1 MVTTQTAEIG
11 EAEMTLTEL
20 RRTAQSLEIN
30 LDSMRNLVRALI
42 PLLQVLLALTSV
54 GLTSNPVLAQ
64 ILPLPS

>member
-1 MVTTQTAEIG
+1 
-11 EAEMTLTEL
+11 MTLTEL

-54 GLTSNPVLAQ
+54 GLTSNPVSAQ
-64 ILPLPS
+64 TPPLPS

>member
-11 EAEMTLTEL
+11 EAVMTLTEL

>member
-54 GLTSNPVLAQ
+54 GLISNPVSAQ
-64 ILPLPS
+64 TPPLPS

>member
-54 GLTSNPVLAQ
+54 GLTSNPVSAQ
-64 ILPLPS
+64 TPPLPS